1 MEFRYRTSGPDDA
14 LETSNRHQGWVCSA
28 SRQATADIDT
38 FPGVGCISEHSY
50 SLPLAGEETEGP
62 TPGLFRALASPV
74 GRDGRNWMQAA
85 GGLTGLQRLSGE
97 VSAERWNDLHRQLVW
112 NKEWDRDVR
121 QDKAGDP
128 VISNYFGRG

>member
-1 MEFRYRTSGPDDA
+1 M
-14 LETSNRHQGWVCSA
+14 
-28 SRQATADIDT
+28 
-38 FPGVGCISEHSY
+38 
-50 SLPLAGEETEGP
+50 PLAGEETEGP

-85 GGLTGLQRLSGE
+85 GGLTGQQRLSGE
-97 VSAERWNDLHRQLVW
+97 VSAERWNDLHRLLEW